1 MRLGAHRT
9 HIYEE
14 RSTGRVYVIR
24 GGEVREVPD
33 DVGRRLIEVHPAKL
47 YDADEVDLAPSAGAP
62 SDRMVDVRRQVPGRN
77 RRGRTAGRGA
87 K

>member
-24 GGEVREVPD
+24 GGQVREVPEH
-33 DVGRRLIEVHPAKL
+33 VGRRLIEVHPAKL
-47 YDADEVDLAPSAGAP
+47 YDADEVNPAPSNEAP
-62 SDRMVDVRRQVPGRN
+62 NDRMVDVRRQAPRKN
-77 RRGRTAGRGA
+77 RRSRTTRRGGT
-87 K
+87 